1 MPTGN
6 ISRRQHPCR
15 RVRAAAQLA
24 DGLYIVQVLKRMVE
38 VRQIKGLSKRQW
50 RNGFANIVEL
60 LNATHAAAGTPGQ
73 RAAALFQPHKAAA
86 GEFDLH
92 FKAVAGLH
100 HVHAVDLLRMLNDAF
115 REGKPMANSSRSFGE
130 AIITT
135 CEIPL

>member
-1 MPTGN
+1 
-6 ISRRQHPCR
+6 
-15 RVRAAAQLA
+15 VRAAAQLA
-24 DGLYIVQVLKRMVE
+24 DGLYIVQVLERMVE

-92 FKAVAGLH
+92 FKAVASLH
-100 HVHAVDLLRMLNDAF
+100 HVHAVDLLRMVNDAF